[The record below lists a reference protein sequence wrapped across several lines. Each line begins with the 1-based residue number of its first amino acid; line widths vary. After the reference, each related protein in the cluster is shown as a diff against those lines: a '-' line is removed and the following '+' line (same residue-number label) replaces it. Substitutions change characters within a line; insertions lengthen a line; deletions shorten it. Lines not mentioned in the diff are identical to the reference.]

1 MSKINIPISVLD
13 LVPIREGQDA
23 HDAFVR
29 ARDLAKHVD
38 ELDYTRYWLAEHH
51 NSRAIASSATAVGIG
66 YIAGATKQIRV
77 GSGGV
82 MLPNHVPLVVAEQ
95 FGTLDAM
102 YPGRIDLGL
111 GRAPGTDPFTAR
123 ALRRNI
129 AGEDFEE
136 NLVELQRYLAEAKET
151 DTVRAYPG
159 FGAQIPIWI
168 LGSSMF
174 SAELS
179 ARRGLPYA
187 FASHFAPDYFTRAVK
202 LYREQFKPSEYC
214 EKPYIMACVNAI
226 VADTD
231 EEAHYLATTFYQ
243 FFLSI
248 IRRDHQLLK
257 PPVENMD
264 EIWSAFE
271 RDAVMQQR
279 QYTFIGSKETVAKE
293 LKAFVEENGVDEVM
307 ISSSIYDNEAR
318 NYSFTC
324 LREMFD

>member
-1 MSKINIPISVLD
+1 MEKLKLPISVLD
-13 LVPIREGQDA
+13 LVPVLEGQTA
-23 HDAFVR
+23 HEAFIR
-29 ARDLAKHVD
+29 ARDLAQHVD
-38 ELDYTRYWLAEHH
+38 ALGYNRYWLAEHH

-66 YIAGATKQIRV
+66 YIAEATKHIRV

-82 MLPNHVPLVVAEQ
+82 MLPNHVPLIVAEQ
-95 FGTLDAM
+95 FGTLNAM

-136 NLVELQRYLAEAKET
+136 NLLELQHYLSDAKET
-151 DTVRAYPG
+151 DTICAYPG
-159 FGAQIPIWI
+159 FGDNIPMWI
-168 LGSSMF
+168 LGSSLF
-174 SAELS
+174 SAELA

-187 FASHFAPDYFTRAVK
+187 FASHFAPDFLTRAIK
-202 LYREQFKPSEYC
+202 LYREQFTPSEYC
-214 EKPYIMACVNAI
+214 EKPYVLACVNAI

-264 EIWSAFE
+264 AIWSPFE

-279 QYTFIGSKETVAKE
+279 QYTYIGSKETVAKQ
-293 LKAFVEENGVDEVM
+293 LKLFIEETGVDEIM
-307 ISSSIYDNEAR
+307 FSASIFDNEER
-318 NYSFTC
+318 KHSFTC
-324 LREMFD
+324 LREIFD

>member
-1 MSKINIPISVLD
+1 MEKLRLPISVLD
-13 LVPIREGQDA
+13 LVPILEGQTA
-23 HDAFVR
+23 TDAFVR
-29 ARDLAKHVD
+29 ARELAKHVD
-38 ELDYTRYWLAEHH
+38 ELGYTRYWLAEHQ
-51 NSRAIASSATAVGIG
+51 NSRAIASSATTIGIG
-66 YIAGATKQIRV
+66 YIAEATKNIRV

-82 MLPNHVPLVVAEQ
+82 MLPNHVPLIVAEQ
-95 FGTLDAM
+95 FGTLNAM

-123 ALRRNI
+123 ALRRNV

-136 NLVELQRYLAEAKET
+136 NLLELQRYLAGAKET

-159 FGAQIPIWI
+159 FGDNIPMWI

-174 SAELS
+174 SAELA

-187 FASHFAPDYFTRAVK
+187 FASHFAPDYFTRAIK

-214 EKPYIMACVNAI
+214 QKPYVLACVNAI

-264 EIWSAFE
+264 DIWSPFE
-271 RDAVMQQR
+271 REAVMQQR
-279 QYTFIGSKETVAKE
+279 QYTFIGSKETVSKQ
-293 LKAFVEENGVDEVM
+293 LKAFVDETNVDEIM
-307 ISSSIYDNEAR
+307 FSSSIFDNEAR

-324 LREMFD
+324 LREIFE